1 MGARDPGAIK
11 TDTLTEEQSAI
22 LRQLN
27 EQTGGKMSEMFGML
41 DNNIE
46 GNQTYQNAVNA
57 NTGQL
62 AEFDPARVSQNF
74 DDYIGNPQRDNFQQQ
89 TIPGIAERYAG
100 VGGARSGAS
109 QLAMTGAAN
118 DFERNLGAQKSNTM
132 LTAEQQKEQIRNQA
146 IQQALGLAQAPGQ
159 QNMSAIDRYTQ
170 LMNQGFNKQF
180 EVGIDP
186 GSEGLW
192 PSIIEATG
200 NVLGGAAAGGA
211 AAASSRNIKENIKE
225 YDKGLEAIEKMSVK
239 QYDYKEEF
247 IKDSKDKVGLIAEE
261 LPEEIQEKVNGI
273 LHVDLYGLLAITINA
288 VKELS
293 EKVKKLEEK

>member
-41 DNNIE
+41 DNNLE
-46 GNQTYQNAVNA
+46 GNQTYQNAINA
-57 NTGQL
+57 NAGQL
-62 AEFDPARVSQNF
+62 SEFDPARTAQNF
-74 DDYIGNPQRDNFQQQ
+74 DQYIGNPQRENFQQQ

-146 IQQALGLAQAPGQ
+146 IQQALGLAEAPGQ
-159 QNMSAIDRYTQ
+159 QNLSAIDRYTQ

-192 PSIIEATG
+192 PSII
-200 NVLGGAAAGGA
+200 AAGGSA
-211 AAASSRNIKENIKE
+211 AGAAGAASIAASSRKIKENIKE
-225 YDKGLEAIEKMSVK
+225 YNKGLEVIENMSVK

-261 LPEEIQEKVNGI
+261 LPEEIQEKVNGN
-273 LHVDLYGLLAITINA
+273 LHVDLYGLLAITVNA
-288 VKELS
+288 IKELS